1 MQNPVYSLKAIIDTA
16 IDLHEAAMG
25 YVRPI
30 ASEELLEMGRA
41 IKKSTVRL
49 IDTAWYRT
57 DPKGWEEQHQGNVGT
72 SL

>member
-1 MQNPVYSLKAIIDTA
+1 MQNPVYSLKDIIDIA
-16 IDLHEAAMG
+16 IDSHEAAMG

-41 IKKSTVRL
+41 IKKSTAEL

-57 DPKGWEEQHQGNVGT
+57 DPNGWKKQHPGNVET